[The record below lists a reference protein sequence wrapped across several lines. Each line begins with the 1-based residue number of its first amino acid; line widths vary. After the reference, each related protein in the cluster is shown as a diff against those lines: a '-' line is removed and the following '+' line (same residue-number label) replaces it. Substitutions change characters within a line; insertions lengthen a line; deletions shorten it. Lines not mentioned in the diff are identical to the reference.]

1 MKRNIISRTIAF
13 ALVLALILCFTAC
26 GGSTTGAR
34 SYASASSAAPQAS
47 SFNSSMTGETMAV
60 MDAAE
65 GDFAGITVTEDGVSA
80 PLSNRKIVKHVDLNM
95 ETMTFDETLAKIME
109 AIAQAGGYVESQSVD
124 GQSMRNSSYYERNA
138 NVYARI
144 PSESLGDITAELGE
158 LCNIT
163 NKGERIDDIT
173 DRYFDTD
180 AHLKTLQLQEERLLE
195 ILSKADKLEDVI
207 TLEKALSETR
217 YEIET
222 LTAQLR
228 RMDSQITY
236 SYLNIYLNEVVEYSS
251 IETAPKTF
259 GEKISASFGRSVKK
273 IASFFEDAVLFII
286 EDLPLLL
293 IWLVLLGTVSFFG
306 AKLMSRL
313 FSSKSSKIKKGAAVK
328 TEAKETDKPGDK

>member
-1 MKRNIISRTIAF
+1 MKGNIISRITAL

-26 GGSTTGAR
+26 GSSAAGTR
-34 SYASASSAAPQAS
+34 SGTAASSAAPQS
-47 SFNSSMTGETMAV
+47 YSFNSPMTGETIAV

-65 GDFAGITVTEDGVSA
+65 GDFAATEVTAEGISA
-80 PLSNRKIVKHVDLNM
+80 PLSNRKIVKHVDLTM

-109 AIAQAGGYVESQSVD
+109 TIAQAGGYVESQSVD
-124 GQSMRNSSYYERNA
+124 GQSMRNRSYYERSA

-144 PSESLGDITAELGE
+144 PAESIGGITTELGE
-158 LCNIT
+158 LCSIT
-163 NKGERIDDIT
+163 QKGERVDDIT
-173 DRYFDTD
+173 DRYFDAD

-259 GEKISASFGRSVKK
+259 GEKISASFNRSVKK

-328 TEAKETDKPGDK
+328 TEATEADKSGDK